1 MLKIYSLFLSEF
13 AWKERNGKHN
23 SFVSP
28 GRNELQSSEQVGFLQ
43 ATLEW
48 NVGEGCPASIP
59 LKMDCYI
66 DEIYVADREKE
77 KETNKKISYFTGEY

>member
-1 MLKIYSLFLSEF
+1 MSKIYSLFLREF

-28 GRNELQSSEQVGFLQ
+28 GRNELHSSEQVDFLQ

-48 NVGEGCPASIP
+48 NVGEGYPASIP
-59 LKMDCYI
+59 LKIDSYI

-77 KETNKKISYFTGEY
+77 KKKKLLHRGILKLQ